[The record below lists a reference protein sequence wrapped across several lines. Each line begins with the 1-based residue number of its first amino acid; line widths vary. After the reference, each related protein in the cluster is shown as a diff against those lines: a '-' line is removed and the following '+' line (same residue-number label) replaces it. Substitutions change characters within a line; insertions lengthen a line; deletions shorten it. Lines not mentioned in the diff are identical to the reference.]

1 VSSQTAVPAIGPPF
15 LFECCNAQNT
25 IGLIRTRAAVG
36 VAEEQQ
42 VMDFPKFNM

>member
-1 VSSQTAVPAIGPPF
+1 MGSPFCVSVAM
-15 LFECCNAQNT
+15 CNT